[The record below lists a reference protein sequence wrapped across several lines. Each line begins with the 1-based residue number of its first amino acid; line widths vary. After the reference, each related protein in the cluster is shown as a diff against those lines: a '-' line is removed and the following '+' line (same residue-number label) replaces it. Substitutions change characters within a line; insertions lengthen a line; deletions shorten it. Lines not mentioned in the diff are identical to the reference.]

1 MSSTRLAQTTPQ
13 EIRSRRARPRSWL
26 ALAAIVVCVL
36 GCCAT
41 LLSQGFIPTHINTNT
56 NNPQPTAI
64 SALDLQSSHPLASA
78 TPSDLCALNTAAAQ
92 QQLNAATTQLALF
105 ESARQGQ
112 LAVLKSRQADPTQ
125 AAAAQQRIAASAT
138 TCYQAA
144 ARLEHDR
151 QLTLTLEAA
160 KSDPDAWSRIPADAL
175 APQTDLRRL
184 LAELKSAQAHT
195 ARLLETRLSAHPA
208 VLSARAAE
216 REIEASLQQ
225 ELNLVLPERLAALQ
239 TDEHQLASLRDELQ
253 RQETNERQLAELA
266 AEYNLY
272 LTQVRNCEAVLRQA
286 EQGLVAARDTHGAS
300 RRATIEVDNGG
311 SVAMSGPSTV
321 AASREPET
329 GATGSRS
336 GGSNHRLLLILVGG
350 VTGLF
355 ACMSYFYLTSSR
367 PSAPSLYGVTSIGH
381 CLPQTTDV
389 ASVQDCA
396 QPNESELVPTVIA
409 TQVAPV
415 PAADTHF
422 AAVSTDAEAVVSPP
436 VASREPLRVAVCD
449 PRGPRSAGRTTLR
462 DALMRCAERAK

>member
-1 MSSTRLAQTTPQ
+1 
-13 EIRSRRARPRSWL
+13 
-26 ALAAIVVCVL
+26 LAAVVVCVL

-56 NNPQPTAI
+56 NHPQPTAI
-64 SALDLQSSHPLASA
+64 SAPDLQSSRPLASA
-78 TPSDLCALNTAAAQ
+78 TPTDLCTLNTAVAR
-92 QQLNAATTQLALF
+92 QQLNAASTQLALF
-105 ESARQGQ
+105 ESTRQDQ
-112 LAVLKSRQADPTQ
+112 LALLKSRQADPTQ

-151 QLTLTLEAA
+151 QLTHTLEAA

-175 APQTDLRRL
+175 APHSDLRRL

-208 VLSARAAE
+208 VLSARATE

-225 ELNLVLPERLAALQ
+225 ELNVVLPERLAALQ

-253 RQETNERQLAELA
+253 RQEINERQLAELA

-272 LTQVRNCEAVLRQA
+272 LTQVRNCEAVLQQT
-286 EQGLVAARDTHGAS
+286 EQDLVAMRDTHSAS
-300 RRATIEVDNGG
+300 RRATVEVDHEG
-311 SVAMSGPSTV
+311 SVATPGPRTV
-321 AASREPET
+321 TASRESET
-329 GATGSRS
+329 EATGNRT

-355 ACMSYFYLTSSR
+355 ACLGYFYLTSSR
-367 PSAPSLYGVTSIGH
+367 PSSPSRFEVTSIGH
-381 CLPQTTDV
+381 CPPQTTEV

-396 QPNESELVPTVIA
+396 QPSESELVPTVIA
-409 TQVAPV
+409 AAVTAA

-422 AAVSTDAEAVVSPP
+422 ATTSTDAEAVVSPP